1 MFDTCFIRIK
11 ISEKNNYV
19 YFTMYLLLCF
29 GYFDWSTEVMPVNP
43 EGPMGWC
50 NCFKVKVQVQ
60 HIVELSLST
69 TVL

>member
-1 MFDTCFIRIK
+1 
-11 ISEKNNYV
+11 
-19 YFTMYLLLCF
+19 MYLLLCF